1 VLRNEVL
8 DRICT
13 EPASGTA
20 REEVFGFITAELV
33 HPRPKHGH
41 NRFGQRSASFFSAFP
56 VTSDVRAGAEYHI
69 PMP

>member
-1 VLRNEVL
+1 
-8 DRICT
+8 
-13 EPASGTA
+13 
-20 REEVFGFITAELV
+20 VFGFITAELV